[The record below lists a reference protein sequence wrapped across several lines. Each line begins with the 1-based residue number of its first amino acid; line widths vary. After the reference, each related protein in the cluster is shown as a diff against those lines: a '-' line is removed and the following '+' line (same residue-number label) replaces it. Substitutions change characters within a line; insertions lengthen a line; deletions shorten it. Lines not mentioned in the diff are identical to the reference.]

1 MPTYQVAWNQPA
13 LRKQLTHAHHHVAEP
28 DELIIMPDL
37 KQHAEHL
44 GAHKDHLRLYEAQTA
59 RMVRQAET
67 KGLSV
72 AAEQGEL

>member
-28 DELIIMPDL
+28 DELVIMPNP
-37 KQHAEHL
+37 KQHAEL
-44 GAHKDHLRLYEAQTA
+44 LNAHKDHLRLYEART
-59 RMVRQAET
+59 VRTVQQAWT

-72 AAEQGEL
+72 VAEQGEL